1 MSLPKHYEKMDYEIN
16 GHKLFIS
23 KLKLHKAHQSK
34 CHQKVINIHN
44 GKIAKRTGGN
54 KWQVL
59 LMDAGNRYKWFKSDW
74 GDSEYLD
81 TSQYLPLPPPSD

>member
-44 GKIAKRTGGN
+44 GKIAKRIAIRS
-54 KWQVL
+54 V
-59 LMDAGNRYKWFKSDW
+59 
-74 GDSEYLD
+74 E
-81 TSQYLPLPPPSD
+81 